1 MHWCQYTRHLNTIAF
16 IIFKFDFFNTIKIF
30 LNIYGIIIIF
40 FNDTVLMRAT
50 VFNNPNIVSLLL
62 SQKNIEI
69 NKRNIWMQ
77 NFDKIQFKVLF
88 IQFKF

>member
-1 MHWCQYTRHLNTIAF
+1 
-16 IIFKFDFFNTIKIF
+16 
-30 LNIYGIIIIF
+30 
-40 FNDTVLMRAT
+40 MRAT

-69 NKRNIWMQ
+69 NKQNIWIQ

-88 IQFKF
+88 IPFKFCFLMEFKMIV